1 MVYKSGTSLG
11 IVSYSSKEQNTRP
24 ILNKYRAIELQSIV
38 NLFIKRQNRY
48 VPNPSL
54 KDQIQ
59 IFQLM
64 KTMESS
70 LQKTE
75 ERQIIDKYCRPDP
88 YSHKDQET

>member
-1 MVYKSGTSLG
+1 MVYKSGTSLY

-24 ILNKYRAIELQSIV
+24 ILNNYRAIQLQSIV

-64 KTMESS
+64 KTMESF

-75 ERQIIDKYCRPDP
+75 ER
-88 YSHKDQET
+88 

>member
-75 ERQIIDKYCRPDP
+75 ER
-88 YSHKDQET
+88 